1 MKHQGSYSSSGSLRV
16 GHSSRGHCSSGSIS
30 SLHHG
35 SSNTLHHKSF
45 SCSNTGGSYKSSS
58 HLGGNSKL
66 SISSSAGL
74 AHGGGSGH
82 GGLTSHLKSSNNH
95 AHNLLRINEK
105 DTMRALN
112 ERLASYLDKV
122 HSLEQEN
129 AELERKICEW
139 YANNAPS
146 SLPDS
151 SEYYRTIQELQNQ
164 IFSATINSGRIVL
177 QIDSAQQ
184 ASNDFRSRCEMEI
197 NTRNNVDGDTGSL
210 RRVLQQINNEVQTLS
225 GEVQCLQ
232 QELFQMRNNHSGE
245 VDGLRAQLGTRVN
258 VEMNAAPSIDLN
270 RALSELREEYENMME
285 RNLREV
291 EGMFLARSAELDR
304 EMSLGAVQLQSV
316 NNDIIDSKRS
326 LQTLEIDLQ
335 SQLSMKSALEGT
347 LSETEATFGSQ
358 LSQLQCMID
367 NIEGQLT
374 QIRSDLEQQNH
385 EYQVLMDQKT
395 HLEME
400 INTYRHLLDGHDI
413 HIADHTSSGASHHNK
428 CK

>member
-1 MKHQGSYSSSGSLRV
+1 MKHQGSYSSSGSLMV

-35 SSNTLHHKSF
+35 SSNTFHHKSF

-82 GGLTSHLKSSNNH
+82 GGLKSHLKSSNNH

-164 IFSATINSGRIVL
+164 ISSATINSGRIVL
-177 QIDSAQQ
+177 QIDSAQH
-184 ASNDFRSRCEMEI
+184 ASDDFRSRCEMEI

-225 GEVQCLQ
+225 GGVQSLQ

-270 RALSELREEYENMME
+270 RALSELRQEYENMME

-326 LQTLEIDLQ
+326 LQTLEIELQ

-413 HIADHTSSGASHHNK
+413 HISNHTSSGASHDNK